1 MNNKMSEEMS
11 KSVSK
16 ALASNEAFVP
26 VEDGYR
32 VWTKTVGGG
41 DALQRPALLVLHG
54 GPGMAHDYL
63 EGLAALASPSQRII
77 FYDQLGCGRSD
88 CPDEPSRWVFPRFV
102 KEVDLVRQ
110 ALGLKEV
117 VILGQSWGGMLAI
130 EYMLTQPAGV
140 AGLILSNSLA
150 SAPLMEK
157 ELLRLKRA
165 LPAPTLATLEACE
178 KSGATDS
185 AEYKQASLAF
195 FSRHL
200 LRMDPL
206 PAEIAE
212 ALTSTNQVYEV
223 MWGKN
228 EFNVSGNLKSWD
240 RSGDL
245 SRIDLPVKI
254 ISGEFDESTPRQN
267 EVLHQGLKNSTWTL
281 MPGCSHLPN
290 FENPTEYLA
299 IIQGFLDELNSK

>member
-1 MNNKMSEEMS
+1 MS
-11 KSVSK
+11 KTAKSYEAFVS
-16 ALASNEAFVP
+16 EAFVP
-26 VEDGYR
+26 VEDGFR

-41 DALQRPALLVLHG
+41 DVAQRPALLVLHG
-54 GPGMAHDYL
+54 GPGMGHDYL
-63 EGLAALASPSQRII
+63 EGLAALASPSQRVV

-88 CPDEPSRWVFPRFV
+88 CPDDPGRWVVSRFV
-102 KEVDLVRQ
+102 REVDFVRQ

-130 EYMLTQPAGV
+130 EYMLTQPEGV
-140 AGLILSNSLA
+140 AGLILSNSLS
-150 SAPLMEK
+150 SAPLMEE

-165 LPAPTLATLEACE
+165 LPPQALATLEACE
-178 KSGATDS
+178 KNGTTDS
-185 AEYKQASLAF
+185 AEYKTASLAF
-195 FSRHL
+195 YSRHL

-206 PAEIAE
+206 PPDIVE
-212 ALTSTNQVYEV
+212 ALETSNQVYEV

-228 EFNVSGNLKSWD
+228 EFNVSGNLKHWD

-245 SRIDLPVKI
+245 GNIHVPVQI

-267 EVLHQGLKNSTWTL
+267 EVLKKGLKNSSWTL

-290 FENPTEYLA
+290 FENPEEYLA
-299 IIQGFLDELNSK
+299 IIQGFLDELVD

>member
-1 MNNKMSEEMS
+1 MSETP
-11 KSVSK
+11 VS
-16 ALASNEAFVP
+16 SEAFVT

-41 DALQRPALLVLHG
+41 ADAQSPALLVLHG

-63 EGLAALASPSQRII
+63 EGLAALASPSQRVV

-88 CPDEPSRWVFPRFV
+88 SPDEPTRWALPRFV
-102 KEVDLVRQ
+102 REIDFVRQ
-110 ALGLKEV
+110 ALDLNEV

-140 AGLILSNSLA
+140 AGVVLSNSLA
-150 SAPLMEK
+150 SAPLMEE
-157 ELLRLKRA
+157 ELARLKRA
-165 LPAPTLATLEACE
+165 LPAAALATLEACE
-178 KSGATDS
+178 KNGTTDS
-185 AEYKQASLAF
+185 AEYKNAALSF
-195 FSRHL
+195 YSRHL

-206 PAEIAE
+206 PPDIVE
-212 ALTSTNQVYEV
+212 ALESTNQVYEV

-228 EFNVSGNLKSWD
+228 EFSVSGNLKYWD

-245 SRIDLPVKI
+245 DNIHVPVQI

-267 EVLHQGLKNSTWTL
+267 EVLHNGLKNSTWML
-281 MPGCSHLPN
+281 MLGCSHLPN

-299 IIQGFLDELNSK
+299 IIQGFLDELN